1 MGDESSVRVAIRI
14 RPQIAR
20 ELIEMCRV
28 CTTVTP
34 DEPQVW
40 LGSDKA
46 FTYDYVFDMGAS
58 QSQVYTTCVEGLVE
72 GCFEGYNATVLA
84 YGQTGSGK
92 TYTMGT
98 GLEMDSGEDV
108 VGIIPRAVAHLFR
121 GIDERLAAAKES
133 DTPPPDFKV
142 TAHFMELYNEDII
155 DLFEPNFR
163 GGGKSG
169 IRIHEDAGGGI
180 YVTGISTRCVT
191 SMEETMQCLRAGA
204 LSRTTG
210 STNMNTQSSR
220 SHAIFTLLVKQQRI
234 APVQDAESTDS
245 IPEFETLTAKFHFV
259 DLAGSERLKRTGAT
273 GERARE
279 GISIN
284 CGLLALGN
292 VISALGDVSKRA
304 SHVPYRDSKLTRL
317 LQDSLGGNSRTLMIA
332 CISPSDTDFM
342 ETLNTLKYANRARN
356 IKNRVMVNQDKASK
370 AIALLR
376 QEIQEL
382 RIELMEYKQG
392 KRIVGEDGSEAVN
405 DMYHENQMLSSE
417 INNMRTRIKAL
428 QETIEVLTAKNIMLL
443 AEKETSGWI
452 SSGEDLDMAAVVQGY
467 LKEIEDLRAKLCE
480 SENLCQQLRKQVN
493 NRANTAGRLSMS
505 PLHIPMTGSM
515 FGCMEES
522 TQSFTELIEEAK
534 RDLNKDLQAM
544 ERKKRISEG
553 SGSADDDEDNEDE
566 EGDAEENEEDV
577 ESSDE
582 SGEDKDDDE
591 DSDMEEET
599 ENYNEELA
607 DLTSEISIKQK
618 LIEGLEQSQ
627 RRLETMRQQYEDK
640 LNVLMNK
647 IRATQDERDKVIA
660 NIKSSS
666 SAGDDKVKSVKQEYE
681 RKINNMQQEL
691 KKLQAAQKEHS
702 KLMKERSQHERQLR
716 ILKNDLAEMKKTK
729 VRLMNKMKDDNSKA
743 KQEELKKNKEIAQLR
758 KASRKQETYI
768 KSLEA
773 ENRLK
778 NVVLKRKTEELAV
791 LKKVPR
797 QGLSMKASGRLRKK
811 AGIGLQS
818 TSFSPKVAKQKWQNL
833 EQTINK
839 VAYNKQTVS
848 SMERDMERWLKERE
862 SLSRQLERVMRKR
875 ERADPTDL
883 AAYNDLNDQVEAL
896 KANIDYIHENI
907 QESQENIMS
916 MEESKEQSELLHSD
930 TVTAGLGV
938 EESHY
943 LINKL
948 ISMTVNQATI
958 AAQRQA
964 AISELEGKMKQM
976 EQTTSVQEQLLA
988 HVLGDKDLEVYS
1000 LMSSLVAAEDNTPA
1014 STESS
1019 RSNSPTDGL
1028 MESSATSLVF
1038 SSDSLKRRDKARRKT
1053 ATTEDM
1059 LFTNGSE
1066 KNGNAS
1072 GTDVSASTTPAGTII
1087 GATPIVALERFA
1099 VERVSSDRSLPD
1111 RMSSSLGMDRMTA
1124 SFEGVLSDDGL
1135 LMPPPSSTHRAV
1147 PRVTSAPN
1155 ALKNLMSYRPDK
1167 ASPILNRKSYDR
1179 QDSTSP
1185 RLGRRSLTSLS
1196 TSNLNYS
1203 RQNSA
1208 DNTEMTP
1215 PTSPTTYRRSTS
1227 REENVFSRLTSA
1239 TSSKRESRPNTGVI
1253 NPHAGRASQRS
1264 VLACTHVAQGHCKA
1278 VLSVF
1283 ATDDLLFSASKDR
1296 TVKMWD
1302 LVRGQEIQSLGGH
1315 PNNVNC
1321 VRYCEAQHTCFSVSS
1336 SFIKVWD
1343 IRENPA
1349 KCTKTLSSAGLTSAG
1364 FTQVNTQSRTLQMPP
1379 GETLITD
1386 IAISTSTNILYSA
1399 AGNIV
1404 RIWDLRKHTAVGKLA
1419 GGHQAAV
1426 MCLAVDSTAPGQDV
1440 IATGSKDHYI
1450 KVFDV
1455 SASNSGLLNPRLNLD
1470 PPHYDGIQS
1479 LALYGDTLFSGSRD
1493 MCIKKWDLQ
1502 RGEHVQSLNN
1512 AHKDWVCALCFTP
1525 GGQIVLSGCRAGMI
1539 KMWSVESCQLIGELR
1554 AHASPINAIT
1564 TNSTCIFSASND
1576 CTIGMWRM
1584 RTSYDVS
1591 PELSDA
1597 S

>member
-1 MGDESSVRVAIRI
+1 MGGGSFDEI

-28 CTTVTP
+28 CTSVTP

-46 FTYDYVFDMGAS
+46 FTYDYVFDMGTT
-58 QSQVYTTCVEGLVE
+58 QSQVYDACVSGLIE
-72 GCFEGYNATVLA
+72 GCFDGYNATVLA

-98 GLEMDSGEDV
+98 GLEVEGGGDG
-108 VGIIPRAVAHLFR
+108 VGIIPRAVAHLFQ
-121 GIDERLAAAKES
+121 GIDERRAAAAEAQT
-133 DTPPPDFKV
+133 TPPEFKV
-142 TAHFMELYNEDII
+142 TAHFMELYNEEII
-155 DLFEPNFR
+155 DLFEPNYR
-163 GGGKSG
+163 PGSGKGG

-180 YVTGISTRCVT
+180 YVTGITTRTVT
-191 SMEETMQCLRAGA
+191 SLDETMQCLRAGA

-220 SHAIFTLLVKQQRI
+220 SHAIFTLLVRQQRL
-234 APVQDAESTDS
+234 APIQDAENTEEV
-245 IPEFETLTAKFHFV
+245 PEFETLTAKFHFV

-304 SHVPYRDSKLTRL
+304 THVPYRDSKLTRL

-332 CISPSDTDFM
+332 CVSPSDTDFM

-356 IKNRVMVNQDKASK
+356 IKNKIMVNQDKASK
-370 AIALLR
+370 AIAILR
-376 QEIQEL
+376 QEIQQL
-382 RIELMEYKQG
+382 KLELMEYQQG
-392 KRIVGEDGSEAVN
+392 KRIVGEDGMEAIN
-405 DMYHENQMLSSE
+405 DMYHENQMLSTE
-417 INNMRTRIKAL
+417 TNNLRTRVKAL
-428 QETIEVLTAKNIMLL
+428 QETVEVLTQKNTMLL
-443 AEKETSGWI
+443 AEKETSGWA
-452 SSGEDLDMAAVVQGY
+452 SSGEDNDMATVVQGY

-480 SENLCQQLRKQVN
+480 SENLCQQLRKQLN
-493 NRANTAGRLSMS
+493 NRTNTLGRMSLS
-505 PLHIPMTGSM
+505 PLHVPMSGSM
-515 FGCMEES
+515 YSEVEEG
-522 TQSFTELIEEAK
+522 TQSFAELIEEAK
-534 RDLNKDLQAM
+534 RDLNKDLQVV

-553 SGSADDDEDNEDE
+553 SGSADEDEDEAE
-566 EGDAEENEEDV
+566 AEENEEA

-582 SGEDKDDDE
+582 SGEDK
-591 DSDMEEET
+591 
-599 ENYNEELA
+599 ENLNEELA
-607 DLTSEISIKQK
+607 ELTSEISIKQK

-640 LNVLMNK
+640 LNVLMNRIK
-647 IRATQDERDKVIA
+647 ATQEERDKVLA
-660 NIKSSS
+660 HIKGSS
-666 SAGDDKVKSVKQEYE
+666 SAGEDKVKQVKQDYE
-681 RKINNMQQEL
+681 RKITNMQQEM

-702 KLMKERSQHERQLR
+702 KLMRERSQHERQLR
-716 ILKNDLAEMKKTK
+716 TLKSDLAEMKKTK
-729 VRLMNKMKDDNSKA
+729 VKLMNKMKEDSSRA
-743 KQEELKKNKEIAQLR
+743 KQDQLKKNKEIAQLR

-791 LKKVPR
+791 LKRAPR
-797 QGLSMKASGRLRKK
+797 QGLSNKAAGRLSRR
-811 AGIGLQS
+811 GVMGQQQV
-818 TSFSPKVAKQKWQNL
+818 SFSPKVAKQKWQNI

-875 ERADPTDL
+875 ERLDPADI
-883 AAYNDLNDQVEAL
+883 ASYNDLNDQVEAL

-907 QESQENIMS
+907 QECQENIMS
-916 MEESKEQSELLHSD
+916 MEESKESSDLLQTG
-930 TVTAGLGV
+930 TVTSSLNLD
-938 EESHY
+938 ESHY
-943 LINKL
+943 LISKL
-948 ISMTVNQATI
+948 INMTINQATI

-964 AISELEGKMKQM
+964 SISELEGKMKQM

-1072 GTDVSASTTPAGTII
+1072 GTDTSANTTPAGTIV
-1087 GATPIVALERFA
+1087 GATSIAVLERLA
-1099 VERVSSDRSLPD
+1099 AERSSAE
-1111 RMSSSLGMDRMTA
+1111 RMSSSLAMDRMAT
-1124 SFEGVLSDDGL
+1124 SLEGDDGL
-1135 LMPPPSSTHRAV
+1135 LMPPPPSHRAV

-1155 ALKNLMSYRPDK
+1155 PLK
-1167 ASPILNRKSYDR
+1167 
-1179 QDSTSP
+1179 
-1185 RLGRRSLTSLS
+1185 
-1196 TSNLNYS
+1196 
-1203 RQNSA
+1203 
-1208 DNTEMTP
+1208 DNNPEMTP

-1227 REENVFSRLTSA
+1227 REENVFSRLTST
-1239 TSSKRESRPNTGVI
+1239 TSSTREARPDTGII
-1253 NPHAGRASQRS
+1253 NPHSGRVSQRS
-1264 VLACTHVAQGHCKA
+1264 VLACTHVAQGHSKA
-1278 VLSVF
+1278 VLSVY

-1296 TVKMWD
+1296 TVKVWD

-1321 VRYCEAQHTCFSVSS
+1321 VRYCESQRICYSVSS

-1349 KCTKTLSSAGLTSAG
+1349 KCVKTLSSAGLTSSG
-1364 FTQVNTQSRTLQMPP
+1364 PMQSSTQSRTLQMPP

-1386 IAISTSTNILYSA
+1386 IAASTSTNILYSA

-1426 MCLAVDSTAPGQDV
+1426 MCLAVDSTVPGQDV

-1450 KVFDV
+1450 KVFDI
-1455 SASNSGLLNPRLNLD
+1455 SGNTTGLVNPRINLD

-1479 LALYGDTLFSGSRD
+1479 LALYGDMLFSGSRD

-1502 RGEHVQSLNN
+1502 RGELVQSLNN
-1512 AHKDWVCALCFTP
+1512 AHKDWHPMIVPLAC
-1525 GGQIVLSGCRAGMI
+1525 GG
-1539 KMWSVESCQLIGELR
+1539 
-1554 AHASPINAIT
+1554 
-1564 TNSTCIFSASND
+1564 
-1576 CTIGMWRM
+1576 
-1584 RTSYDVS
+1584 
-1591 PELSDA
+1591 
-1597 S
+1597 

>member
-582 SGEDKDDDE
+582 SGEDK
-591 DSDMEEET
+591 

-1019 RSNSPTDGL
+1019 RSNSPTDG
-1028 MESSATSLVF
+1028 
-1038 SSDSLKRRDKARRKT
+1038 
-1053 ATTEDM
+1053 
-1059 LFTNGSE
+1059 
-1066 KNGNAS
+1066 
-1072 GTDVSASTTPAGTII
+1072 
-1087 GATPIVALERFA
+1087 
-1099 VERVSSDRSLPD
+1099 
-1111 RMSSSLGMDRMTA
+1111 
-1124 SFEGVLSDDGL
+1124 
-1135 LMPPPSSTHRAV
+1135 
-1147 PRVTSAPN
+1147 
-1155 ALKNLMSYRPDK
+1155 
-1167 ASPILNRKSYDR
+1167 
-1179 QDSTSP
+1179 
-1185 RLGRRSLTSLS
+1185 
-1196 TSNLNYS
+1196 
-1203 RQNSA
+1203 

>member
-1 MGDESSVRVAIRI
+1 TGVA
-14 RPQIAR
+14 
-20 ELIEMCRV
+20 
-28 CTTVTP
+28 
-34 DEPQVW
+34 
-40 LGSDKA
+40 K
-46 FTYDYVFDMGAS
+46 
-58 QSQVYTTCVEGLVE
+58 
-72 GCFEGYNATVLA
+72 
-84 YGQTGSGK
+84 
-92 TYTMGT
+92 
-98 GLEMDSGEDV
+98 
-108 VGIIPRAVAHLFR
+108 
-121 GIDERLAAAKES
+121 
-133 DTPPPDFKV
+133 
-142 TAHFMELYNEDII
+142 
-155 DLFEPNFR
+155 
-163 GGGKSG
+163 GGV
-169 IRIHEDAGGGI
+169 RIHEDSGGGI
-180 YVTGISTRCVT
+180 YVTGISTRNVT
-191 SMEETMQCLRAGA
+191 TTEETMQCLRAGA

-220 SHAIFTLLVKQQRI
+220 SHAIFTLLVKQQRLS
-234 APVQDAESTDS
+234 PLQDPDNPEEV
-245 IPEFETLTAKFHFV
+245 PEFETLTAKFHFV

-273 GERARE
+273 GARARE

-292 VISALGDVSKRA
+292 VISALGDVSKKA

-332 CISPSDTDFM
+332 CVSPSDTDFM

-356 IKNRVMVNQDKASK
+356 IKNKVTVNQDKASK

-376 QEIQEL
+376 QEIQQL
-382 RIELMEYKQG
+382 QLELMEYKQG
-392 KRIVGEDGSEAVN
+392 KRIIGEDGSEAIN
-405 DMYHENQMLSSE
+405 DMFHENQMLVSE
-417 INNMRTRIKAL
+417 TNNMRNRIKAM
-428 QETIEVLTAKNIMLL
+428 QETIDMLTTKNTSLL

-452 SSGEDLDMAAVVQGY
+452 SSGEDNDMATVIQGY

-480 SENLCQQLRKQVN
+480 SENLCQQLRKQLN
-493 NRANTAGRLSMS
+493 NHANRPTRMSVS
-505 PLHIPMTGSM
+505 PLHVPMSGSM
-515 FGCMEES
+515 FGSMEEP

-534 RDLNKDLQAM
+534 RDLNKDLQIM
-544 ERKKRISEG
+544 ERKKRTSEG
-553 SGSADDDEDNEDE
+553 SGSAEDEENEEEEGGEDNED
-566 EGDAEENEEDV
+566 DV

-582 SGEDKDDDE
+582 SGEDK
-591 DSDMEEET
+591 

-607 DLTSEISIKQK
+607 EITSEISIKQK

-640 LNVLMNK
+640 LNVLMNR
-647 IRATQDERDKVIA
+647 IRATQDERDKVLS
-660 NIKSSS
+660 NIKSGTSQ
-666 SAGDDKVKSVKQEYE
+666 GEEKIKTIKQEYE
-681 RKINNMQQEL
+681 RKIGNMQQEL
-691 KKLQAAQKEHS
+691 KKLQSAQKEHA
-702 KLMKERSQHERQLR
+702 KLMRERSQHERQLR
-716 ILKNDLAEMKKTK
+716 TLKTDLAEMKKTK
-729 VRLMNKMKDDNSKA
+729 VKLMNKMKEDTNRA
-743 KQEELKKNKEIAQLR
+743 KQDQLRKNKEIAQLR
-758 KASRKQETYI
+758 KASRKQENLI

-778 NVVLKRKTEELAV
+778 NVVLKRKTEEIAV
-791 LKKVPR
+791 LKRVPR
-797 QGLSMKASGRLRKK
+797 QGLSNKAAGRLRRKV
-811 AGIGLQS
+811 GGGQI
-818 TSFSPKVAKQKWQNL
+818 TFSPKVAKNKWQNL
-833 EQTINK
+833 EQSINK

-875 ERADPTDL
+875 ERSDPADI
-883 AAYNDLNDQVEAL
+883 ASYNDMNDQVEAL

-907 QESQENIMS
+907 QECQENIMS
-916 MEESKEQSELLHSD
+916 MEESKEGTELLNTD
-930 TVTAGLGV
+930 GITAGLGI

-948 ISMTVNQATI
+948 IAMTISQATL

-964 AISELEGKMKQM
+964 DISELEGKMKQY

-988 HVLGDKDLEVYS
+988 HVLGDKDMEVYS
-1000 LMSSLVAAEDNTPA
+1000 LMSSLVAGEDNTPA

-1038 SSDSLKRRDKARRKT
+1038 SSDSLKRRDKARRKP

-1072 GTDVSASTTPAGTII
+1072 GTDASANTTPVGTII
-1087 GATPIVALERFA
+1087 GATPIVALERLA
-1099 VERVSSDRSLPD
+1099 AERCNSERLGPD
-1111 RMSSSLGMDRMTA
+1111 RMTKSLMVDRMTT
-1124 SFEGVLSDDGL
+1124 SLEGEDGL
-1135 LMPPPSSTHRAV
+1135 LMPPPSSSHRAV

-1155 ALKNLMSYRPDK
+1155 PLK
-1167 ASPILNRKSYDR
+1167 
-1179 QDSTSP
+1179 
-1185 RLGRRSLTSLS
+1185 
-1196 TSNLNYS
+1196 
-1203 RQNSA
+1203 
-1208 DNTEMTP
+1208 DNNTDMTP

-1227 REENVFSRLTSA
+1227 RDENVFSRLTS
-1239 TSSKRESRPNTGVI
+1239 TSSSTRENRPDTGVI
-1253 NPHAGRASQRS
+1253 NPHAGRVSQRS
-1264 VLACTHVAQGHCKA
+1264 VLACTHVAQGHSKA
-1278 VLSVF
+1278 VLSVY

-1321 VRYCEAQHTCFSVSS
+1321 VRYCESLRTCFSVSS

-1349 KCTKTLSSAGLTSAG
+1349 KCNKILTSAG
-1364 FTQVNTQSRTLQMPP
+1364 MTSFGIAQISTQSRTLQMPP

-1386 IAISTSTNILYSA
+1386 VAISTSTNILYSA

-1404 RIWDLRKHTAVGKLA
+1404 RIWDLRKHTAVGKLSGA
-1419 GGHQAAV
+1419 HQAAV
-1426 MCLAVDSTAPGQDV
+1426 MCLAVDSTIPGQDV
-1440 IATGSKDHYI
+1440 VATGSKDHYI

-1455 SASNSGLLNPRLNLD
+1455 SGSNSGLVNPRLNLD

-1525 GGQIVLSGCRAGMI
+1525 GGQIVLSGCRGGVI
-1539 KMWSVESCQLIGELR
+1539 KMWSAESCQLIGELR

-1564 TNSTCIFSASND
+1564 TNSTCIFTASND

>member
-20 ELIEMCRV
+20 ELIDMCRV
-28 CTTVTP
+28 CTSVTP
-34 DEPQVW
+34 GEPQVW

-46 FTYDYVFDMGAS
+46 FTYDHVFDQPAG
-58 QSQVYTTCVEGLVE
+58 QTEVYESCVAGLIE

-98 GLEMDSGEDV
+98 GLEMEGDPAF
-108 VGIIPRAVAHLFR
+108 VGIIPRAVEHLFR
-121 GIDERLAAAKES
+121 GIDERREAARATAT
-133 DTPPPDFKV
+133 TPPEFKV
-142 TAHFMELYNEDII
+142 TAHFMELYNEEII
-155 DLFEPNFR
+155 DLFEP
-163 GGGKSG
+163 GYKGSGKGG
-169 IRIHEDAGGGI
+169 IRIHEDAEGGI
-180 YVTGISTRCVT
+180 YVTGVTTRNVT
-191 SMEETMQCLRAGA
+191 SLEETMQCLRAGA

-220 SHAIFTLLVKQQRI
+220 SHAIFTLLVRQQRI
-234 APVQDAESTDS
+234 APVREDDGEEGGSGEGGAPQEG

-356 IKNRVMVNQDKASK
+356 IKNKVMVNQDKASK
-370 AIALLR
+370 AIAILR
-376 QEIQEL
+376 QEIQQL
-382 RIELMEYKQG
+382 RVELMEYKQG

-405 DMYHENQMLSSE
+405 DMYHENQMLSTE
-417 INNMRTRIKAL
+417 IANMRTRLKAL
-428 QETIEVLTAKNIMLL
+428 QETVEVLTAKAAALL
-443 AEKETSGWI
+443 AEKATSGWI
-452 SSGEDLDMAAVVQGY
+452 TSGEGVDMATVIQGY
-467 LKEIEDLRAKLCE
+467 LKEIEELRAKLCE
-480 SENLCQQLRKQVN
+480 SENLCQQLRKQLN
-493 NRANTAGRLSMS
+493 NRANNPARLSMS
-505 PLHIPMTGSM
+505 PMHVPMSGSM
-515 FGCMEES
+515 YGCVDDAEEGQTF
-522 TQSFTELIEEAK
+522 TQLIEEAK
-534 RDLNKDLQAM
+534 RDLNRDLQ
-544 ERKKRISEG
+544 EVKRKKRASGG
-553 SGSADDDEDNEDE
+553 SGGEDDDEEDDDE
-566 EGDAEENEEDV
+566 EENEEEEEGEMEENY

-582 SGEDKDDDE
+582 SGEDK
-591 DSDMEEET
+591 

-607 DLTSEISIKQK
+607 ELTSEISIKQK
-618 LIEGLEQSQ
+618 LIEGLELSQ
-627 RRLETMRQQYEDK
+627 RRLETMRHQYEDK
-640 LNVLMNK
+640 LNVLMNR
-647 IRATQDERDKVIA
+647 IRATQEERDKVIA

-681 RKINNMQQEL
+681 RRICNMQNEM
-691 KKLQAAQKEHS
+691 KKLQAAQKEHA
-702 KLMKERSQHERQLR
+702 KLMRERGQHERQLR
-716 ILKNDLAEMKKTK
+716 TLKADLAEMKKTK
-729 VRLMNKMKDDNSKA
+729 VRLMNKMKEDNTRA
-743 KQEELKKNKEIAQLR
+743 KQEELKKNREIAQLR

-778 NVVLKRKTEELAV
+778 NVVLKRKTEEIAV
-791 LKKVPR
+791 LKKAPR
-797 QGLSMKASGRLRKK
+797 QGLSSKASGRLRKRV
-811 AGIGLQS
+811 GLATQA
-818 TSFSPKVAKQKWQNL
+818 TTFSPKVAKQKWQSL
-833 EQTINK
+833 EQNINK

-875 ERADPTDL
+875 ERADPADMT
-883 AAYNDLNDQVEAL
+883 AYNDLNDQVEAL
-896 KANIDYIHENI
+896 RANIDYIHENI
-907 QESQENIMS
+907 QECQDNIMS
-916 MEESKEQSELLHSD
+916 MEESKEQSDLLSSD
-930 TVTAGLGV
+930 AVTTGLGK

-943 LINKL
+943 LISKL
-948 ISMTVNQATI
+948 INMTVNQATL

-1028 MESSATSLVF
+1028 METSATSLV
-1038 SSDSLKRRDKARRKT
+1038 SLDSLKRRDKARRKT

-1066 KNGNAS
+1066 KNGNLGATSTDPTAAAS
-1072 GTDVSASTTPAGTII
+1072 GPTSLPERSTTDRMTVSLGT
-1087 GATPIVALERFA
+1087 
-1099 VERVSSDRSLPD
+1099 D
-1111 RMSSSLGMDRMTA
+1111 RMSTSL
-1124 SFEGVLSDDGL
+1124 EGVLSDEGL
-1135 LMPPPSSTHRAV
+1135 LMPPPSSSSSGSLRPV

-1155 ALKNLMSYRPDK
+1155 PLKNLLTPRPDK
-1167 ASPILNRKSYDR
+1167 ASPVLSRKSYER
-1179 QDSTSP
+1179 AELTSP

-1196 TSNLNYS
+1196 ASNLNFS

-1208 DNTEMTP
+1208 DNNPECTP

-1227 REENVFSRLTSA
+1227 RDENVFSRLTSA
-1239 TSSKRESRPNTGVI
+1239 TSSTRETRPNTGVI
-1253 NPHAGRASQRS
+1253 NPHAGRATQRS
-1264 VLACTHVAQGHCKA
+1264 VLACTHVAQGHSKA
-1278 VLSVF
+1278 VLSVH

-1296 TVKMWD
+1296 TVKVWD

-1349 KCTKTLSSAGLTSAG
+1349 RCTRTLSSAGLTSVG
-1364 FTQVNTQSRTLQMPP
+1364 FPVPSTQSRTLQMPP

-1386 IAISTSTNILYSA
+1386 VAISTATNILYSA

-1404 RIWDLRKHTAVGKLA
+1404 RIWDLRKHSAVGKLA

-1426 MCLAVDSTAPGQDV
+1426 MCLAVDSTVPGQDV
-1440 IATGSKDHYI
+1440 VATGSKDHYI
-1450 KVFDV
+1450 KVFDITGTH
-1455 SASNSGLLNPRLNLD
+1455 SGLVNPRLNLE

-1525 GGQIVLSGCRAGMI
+1525 GGQIVLSGCRGGMI
-1539 KMWSVESCQLIGELR
+1539 KMWSAESCQLIGELR

-1564 TNSTCIFSASND
+1564 TNSTCIFTASND

>member
-28 CTTVTP
+28 CTSVTP

-46 FTYDYVFDMGAS
+46 FTYDYVFDMGTT
-58 QSQVYTTCVEGLVE
+58 QSQVYDACVSGLIE
-72 GCFEGYNATVLA
+72 GCFDGYNATVLA

-98 GLEMDSGEDV
+98 GLEVEGGGDG
-108 VGIIPRAVAHLFR
+108 VGIIPRAVAHLFQ
-121 GIDERLAAAKES
+121 GIDERRAAAAEAQT
-133 DTPPPDFKV
+133 TPPEFKV
-142 TAHFMELYNEDII
+142 TAHFMELYNEEII
-155 DLFEPNFR
+155 DLFEPHYR
-163 GGGKSG
+163 PGSGKGG

-180 YVTGISTRCVT
+180 YVTGITTRSVT
-191 SMEETMQCLRAGA
+191 SLDETMQCLRAGA

-220 SHAIFTLLVKQQRI
+220 SHAIFTLLVRQQRL
-234 APVQDAESTDS
+234 APIQDAEDGEDV
-245 IPEFETLTAKFHFV
+245 PEFETLTAKFHFV

-304 SHVPYRDSKLTRL
+304 THVPYRDSKLTRL

-332 CISPSDTDFM
+332 CVSPSDTDFM

-356 IKNRVMVNQDKASK
+356 IKNKIMVNQDKASK
-370 AIALLR
+370 AIAILR
-376 QEIQEL
+376 QEIQQL
-382 RIELMEYKQG
+382 KLELMEYQQG
-392 KRIVGEDGSEAVN
+392 KRIVGEDGMEAIN
-405 DMYHENQMLSSE
+405 DMYHENQMLSTE
-417 INNMRTRIKAL
+417 TNNLRTRVKAL
-428 QETIEVLTAKNIMLL
+428 QETVEMLTQKNTMLL
-443 AEKETSGWI
+443 AEKETSGWA
-452 SSGEDLDMAAVVQGY
+452 SSGEDNDMATVVQGY

-480 SENLCQQLRKQVN
+480 SENLCQQLRKQLN
-493 NRANTAGRLSMS
+493 NRTNTLGRMSLS
-505 PLHIPMTGSM
+505 PLHVPMSGSM
-515 FGCMEES
+515 YSEVEEG
-522 TQSFTELIEEAK
+522 TQSFAELIEEAK
-534 RDLNKDLQAM
+534 RDLNKDLQVV

-553 SGSADDDEDNEDE
+553 SGSADEDEDEAE
-566 EGDAEENEEDV
+566 AEENEEA

-582 SGEDKDDDE
+582 SGEDK
-591 DSDMEEET
+591 
-599 ENYNEELA
+599 ENLNEELA
-607 DLTSEISIKQK
+607 ELTSEISIKQK

-627 RRLETMRQQYEDK
+627 RRLDTMRQQYEDK
-640 LNVLMNK
+640 LNVLMNRIK
-647 IRATQDERDKVIA
+647 ATQEERDKVLA
-660 NIKSSS
+660 HIKGSS
-666 SAGDDKVKSVKQEYE
+666 SAGDDKVKQVKQDYE
-681 RKINNMQQEL
+681 RKITNMQQEM

-702 KLMKERSQHERQLR
+702 KLMRERSQHERQLR
-716 ILKNDLAEMKKTK
+716 TLKSDLAEMKKTK
-729 VRLMNKMKDDNSKA
+729 VKLMNKMKEDSSRA
-743 KQEELKKNKEIAQLR
+743 KQDQLKKNKEIAQLR

-791 LKKVPR
+791 LKRAPR
-797 QGLSMKASGRLRKK
+797 QGLSNKAAGRLSRR
-811 AGIGLQS
+811 GIMGQQQV
-818 TSFSPKVAKQKWQNL
+818 SFSPKVAKQKWQNI

-875 ERADPTDL
+875 ERLDPADI
-883 AAYNDLNDQVEAL
+883 ASYNDLNDQVEAL

-907 QESQENIMS
+907 QECQENIMS
-916 MEESKEQSELLHSD
+916 MEESKESSDLLQTG
-930 TVTAGLGV
+930 TVTSSLNLD
-938 EESHY
+938 ESHY
-943 LINKL
+943 LISKL
-948 ISMTVNQATI
+948 INMTINQATI

-964 AISELEGKMKQM
+964 SISELEGKMKQM

-1072 GTDVSASTTPAGTII
+1072 GTDTSANTTPAGTIV
-1087 GATPIVALERFA
+1087 GATSIAVLERLA
-1099 VERVSSDRSLPD
+1099 AERSSAE
-1111 RMSSSLGMDRMTA
+1111 RMSSSLVMDRMAT
-1124 SFEGVLSDDGL
+1124 SLEGDDGL
-1135 LMPPPSSTHRAV
+1135 LMPPPSSHRAV

-1155 ALKNLMSYRPDK
+1155 PLK
-1167 ASPILNRKSYDR
+1167 
-1179 QDSTSP
+1179 
-1185 RLGRRSLTSLS
+1185 
-1196 TSNLNYS
+1196 
-1203 RQNSA
+1203 
-1208 DNTEMTP
+1208 DNNPEMTP

-1227 REENVFSRLTSA
+1227 REENVFSRLTST
-1239 TSSKRESRPNTGVI
+1239 TSSTREARPDTGII
-1253 NPHAGRASQRS
+1253 NPHSGRVSQRS
-1264 VLACTHVAQGHCKA
+1264 VLACTHVAQGHSKA
-1278 VLSVF
+1278 VLSVY

-1296 TVKMWD
+1296 TVKVWD

-1321 VRYCEAQHTCFSVSS
+1321 VRYCESQRICYSVSS

-1349 KCTKTLSSAGLTSAG
+1349 KCVKTLSSAGLTSSG
-1364 FTQVNTQSRTLQMPP
+1364 PMQSSTQSRTLQMPP

-1386 IAISTSTNILYSA
+1386 IAASTSTNILYSA

-1426 MCLAVDSTAPGQDV
+1426 MCLAVDSTVPGQDV

-1450 KVFDV
+1450 KVFDI
-1455 SASNSGLLNPRLNLD
+1455 SGNTTGLVNPRINLD

-1479 LALYGDTLFSGSRD
+1479 LALYGDMLFSGSRD

-1502 RGEHVQSLNN
+1502 RGELVQSLNN

-1525 GGQIVLSGCRAGMI
+1525 GGQIVLSGCRGGVI
-1539 KMWSVESCQLIGELR
+1539 KMWSTESCQLIGELR

-1564 TNSTCIFSASND
+1564 TNSTCIFTASND

>member
-1 MGDESSVRVAIRI
+1 MGDESSVRVAVRI

-28 CTTVTP
+28 CTSVTP
-34 DEPQVW
+34 GEPQVW

-46 FTYDYVFDMGAS
+46 FTYDYVYDIGTS
-58 QSQVYTTCVEGLVE
+58 QGEVYESCVAGLIE

-98 GLEMDSGEDV
+98 GLEVDSKEDT
-108 VGIIPRAVAHLFR
+108 VGIIPRAVDHLFR
-121 GIDERLAAAKES
+121 GIEERRAAAKEA
-133 DTPPPDFKV
+133 DTAAPDFKV
-142 TAHFMELYNEDII
+142 TAHFMELYNEEII
-155 DLFEPNFR
+155 DLFEPDFR
-163 GGGKSG
+163 GSGKAG
-169 IRIHEDAGGGI
+169 VRIHEDAGGGI
-180 YVTGISTRCVT
+180 YVTGISTRTVT

-220 SHAIFTLLVKQQRI
+220 SHAIFTLLVKQQRL
-234 APVQDAESTDS
+234 APLQDPENPEEV
-245 IPEFETLTAKFHFV
+245 PEFETLTAKFHFV

-332 CISPSDTDFM
+332 CVSPSDTDFM

-356 IKNRVMVNQDKASK
+356 IKNKVTVNQDKSSK

-376 QEIQEL
+376 QEIQQL
-382 RIELMEYKQG
+382 KIELMEYKQG
-392 KRIVGEDGSEAVN
+392 KRVISEDGCEAVN
-405 DMYHENQMLSSE
+405 DMYHENQMLASE
-417 INNMRTRIKAL
+417 TNNMRNRIKAM
-428 QETIEVLTAKNIMLL
+428 QETIEMLTTKNTALL
-443 AEKETSGWI
+443 AEKEMNGWM
-452 SSGEDLDMAAVVQGY
+452 SAGEDNDIAIVIQGY
-467 LKEIEDLRAKLCE
+467 LKEVEDLRAKLCE
-480 SENLCQQLRKQVN
+480 SENLCQQLRKQLN
-493 NRANTAGRLSMS
+493 NQANRPARLSGS
-505 PLHIPMTGSM
+505 PLHVPMSGSM
-515 FGCMEES
+515 FGVMDEP

-534 RDLNKDLQAM
+534 RDLNKDMQIM
-544 ERKKRISEG
+544 ERKKHISEG
-553 SGSADDDEDNEDE
+553 SGSADDDENDE
-566 EGDAEENEEDV
+566 EEGGIVDEDNDEDV

-582 SGEDKDDDE
+582 SGEDK
-591 DSDMEEET
+591 
-599 ENYNEELA
+599 ENYTEELA
-607 DLTSEISIKQK
+607 ELTSEISIKQK

-627 RRLETMRQQYEDK
+627 RRLETMRHQYEDK
-640 LNVLMNK
+640 LNVLMNR
-647 IRATQDERDKVIA
+647 IRATQEERDKVLS
-660 NIKSSS
+660 NIKSGSS
-666 SAGDDKVKSVKQEYE
+666 QSDEKIKSIKQEYE
-681 RKINNMQQEL
+681 RKIGNMQQEL
-691 KKLQAAQKEHS
+691 KKLQTAQKEHA
-702 KLMKERSQHERQLR
+702 KLMRERSQHERQLR
-716 ILKNDLAEMKKTK
+716 TLKNDLAEMKKVK
-729 VRLMNKMKDDNSKA
+729 VKLMNKMKEDNNRA
-743 KQEELKKNKEIAQLR
+743 KQDQMKKNKEIAQLR
-758 KASRKQETYI
+758 KASRKQENYI

-773 ENRLK
+773 DNRLK
-778 NVVLKRKTEELAV
+778 NVVLKRKTEEIAV
-791 LKKVPR
+791 LKRAPK
-797 QGLSMKASGRLRKK
+797 QGLSNKAAGRLRRKVG
-811 AGIGLQS
+811 AGHLA
-818 TSFSPKVAKQKWQNL
+818 SFSPKVAKNKWQNL
-833 EQTINK
+833 EQSINK

-875 ERADPTDL
+875 ERSDPSDITS
-883 AAYNDLNDQVEAL
+883 YNDMNDQVDAL

-907 QESQENIMS
+907 RECQENIMS
-916 MEESKEQSELLHSD
+916 MEESKETSELLHTDNITS
-930 TVTAGLGV
+930 GLGM

-943 LINKL
+943 LVSKL
-948 ISMTVNQATI
+948 IAMTVSQATL

-964 AISELEGKMKQM
+964 EISELEGKMKQY

-988 HVLGDKDLEVYS
+988 HVLGDKDMEVYS

-1059 LFTNGSE
+1059 LFNNGSE

-1072 GTDVSASTTPAGTII
+1072 GTEASANTTPVGTIV
-1087 GATPIVALERFA
+1087 GAMPIVALERLA
-1099 VERVSSDRSLPD
+1099 AERAASD
-1111 RMSSSLGMDRMTA
+1111 RMSRSHAGDRMTA
-1124 SFEGVLSDDGL
+1124 SLEGTLGEDGL
-1135 LMPPPSSTHRAV
+1135 LMPPPSGSHRAV

-1155 ALKNLMSYRPDK
+1155 PLKNLMTNRADK
-1167 ASPILNRKSYDR
+1167 SSPILSRKSYER

-1203 RQNSA
+1203 RQSSV
-1208 DNTEMTP
+1208 DNNPEMTP

-1239 TSSKRESRPNTGVI
+1239 TSSTREARPDTGVI
-1253 NPHAGRASQRS
+1253 NPHAGRVSQRS
-1264 VLACTHVAQGHCKA
+1264 VLACTHVAQGHSKA
-1278 VLSVF
+1278 VLSVY
-1283 ATDDLLFSASKDR
+1283 ATDDSLFSASKDR

-1321 VRYCEAQHTCFSVSS
+1321 VRYCESQRLCFSVSS

-1349 KCTKTLSSAGLTSAG
+1349 KCNKMLTSSGLASSGLT
-1364 FTQVNTQSRTLQMPP
+1364 QINTQSRTLQMPP

-1426 MCLAVDSTAPGQDV
+1426 MCLAVDSTIPGQDV
-1440 IATGSKDHYI
+1440 VATGSKDHYI

-1455 SASNSGLLNPRLNLD
+1455 SSSNSGLINPRLNLD

-1493 MCIKKWDLQ
+1493 MCIKKWDLA

-1525 GGQIVLSGCRAGMI
+1525 GGQIVLSGCRGGVI
-1539 KMWSVESCQLIGELR
+1539 KMWSAESCQLIGELR

-1564 TNSTCIFSASND
+1564 TNSTCIFTASNEGD
-1576 CTIGMWRM
+1576 IRVWRPLVGVAGAG
-1584 RTSYDVS
+1584 RTF
-1591 PELSDA
+1591 ELSL
-1597 S
+1597 

>member
-28 CTTVTP
+28 CTSVTP

-46 FTYDYVFDMGAS
+46 FTYDYVFDMGTT
-58 QSQVYTTCVEGLVE
+58 QSQVYDACVSGLIE
-72 GCFEGYNATVLA
+72 GCFDGYNATVLA

-98 GLEMDSGEDV
+98 GLEVEGGGDA
-108 VGIIPRAVAHLFR
+108 VGIIPRAVAHLFQ
-121 GIDERLAAAKES
+121 GIDERRAAAAEAQT
-133 DTPPPDFKV
+133 TPPEFKV
-142 TAHFMELYNEDII
+142 TAHFMELYNEEII
-155 DLFEPNFR
+155 DLFEPNYR
-163 GGGKSG
+163 PGSGKGG

-180 YVTGISTRCVT
+180 YVTGITTRTVT
-191 SMEETMQCLRAGA
+191 SLDETMQCLRAGA

-220 SHAIFTLLVKQQRI
+220 SHAIFTLLVRQQRL
-234 APVQDAESTDS
+234 APIQDAENTEEV
-245 IPEFETLTAKFHFV
+245 PEFETLTAKFHFV

-304 SHVPYRDSKLTRL
+304 THVPYRDSKLTRL

-332 CISPSDTDFM
+332 CVSPSDTDFM

-356 IKNRVMVNQDKASK
+356 IKNKIMVNQDKASK
-370 AIALLR
+370 AIAILR
-376 QEIQEL
+376 QEIQQL
-382 RIELMEYKQG
+382 KLELMEYQQG
-392 KRIVGEDGSEAVN
+392 KRIVGEDGMEAIN
-405 DMYHENQMLSSE
+405 DMYHENQMLSTE
-417 INNMRTRIKAL
+417 TNNLRTRVKAL
-428 QETIEVLTAKNIMLL
+428 QETVEVLTQKNTMLL
-443 AEKETSGWI
+443 AEKETSGWA
-452 SSGEDLDMAAVVQGY
+452 SSGEDNDMATVVQGY

-480 SENLCQQLRKQVN
+480 SENLCQQLRKQLN
-493 NRANTAGRLSMS
+493 NRTNTLGRMSLS
-505 PLHIPMTGSM
+505 PLHVPMSGSM
-515 FGCMEES
+515 YSEVEEG
-522 TQSFTELIEEAK
+522 TQSFAELIEEAK
-534 RDLNKDLQAM
+534 RDLNKDLQVV

-553 SGSADDDEDNEDE
+553 SGSADEDEDEAE
-566 EGDAEENEEDV
+566 AEENEEA

-582 SGEDKDDDE
+582 SGEDK
-591 DSDMEEET
+591 
-599 ENYNEELA
+599 ENLNEELA
-607 DLTSEISIKQK
+607 ELTSEISIKQK

-640 LNVLMNK
+640 LNVLMNRIK
-647 IRATQDERDKVIA
+647 ATQDERDKVLA
-660 NIKSSS
+660 HIKGSS
-666 SAGDDKVKSVKQEYE
+666 SAGEDKVKQVKQDYE
-681 RKINNMQQEL
+681 RKITNMQQEM

-702 KLMKERSQHERQLR
+702 KLMRERSQHERQLR
-716 ILKNDLAEMKKTK
+716 TLKSDLAEMKKTK
-729 VRLMNKMKDDNSKA
+729 VKLMNKMKEDSSRA
-743 KQEELKKNKEIAQLR
+743 KQDQLKKNKEIAQLR

-791 LKKVPR
+791 LKRAPR
-797 QGLSMKASGRLRKK
+797 QGLSNKAAGRLSRR
-811 AGIGLQS
+811 GVMGQQQV
-818 TSFSPKVAKQKWQNL
+818 SFSPKVAKQKWQNI

-875 ERADPTDL
+875 ERLDPVDI
-883 AAYNDLNDQVEAL
+883 ASYNDLNDQVEAL

-907 QESQENIMS
+907 QECQENIMS
-916 MEESKEQSELLHSD
+916 MEESKESSDLLQTG
-930 TVTAGLGV
+930 TVTSSLNLD
-938 EESHY
+938 ESHY
-943 LINKL
+943 LISKL
-948 ISMTVNQATI
+948 INMTINQATI

-964 AISELEGKMKQM
+964 SISELEGKMKQM

-1072 GTDVSASTTPAGTII
+1072 GTDTSANTTPAGTIV
-1087 GATPIVALERFA
+1087 GATSIAVLERLA
-1099 VERVSSDRSLPD
+1099 AERSSAE
-1111 RMSSSLGMDRMTA
+1111 RMSSSLAMDRMAT
-1124 SFEGVLSDDGL
+1124 SLEGDDGL
-1135 LMPPPSSTHRAV
+1135 LMPPPSSHRAV

-1155 ALKNLMSYRPDK
+1155 PLKNLMTYRPDK
-1167 ASPILNRKSYDR
+1167 ASPILSRKTYDR

-1208 DNTEMTP
+1208 DNNPEMTP

-1227 REENVFSRLTSA
+1227 REENVFSRLTST
-1239 TSSKRESRPNTGVI
+1239 TSSTREARPDTGII
-1253 NPHAGRASQRS
+1253 NPHSGRVSQRS
-1264 VLACTHVAQGHCKA
+1264 VLACTHVAQGHSKA
-1278 VLSVF
+1278 VLSVY

-1296 TVKMWD
+1296 TVKVWD

-1321 VRYCEAQHTCFSVSS
+1321 VRYCESQRICYSVSS

-1349 KCTKTLSSAGLTSAG
+1349 KCVKTLSSAGLTSSG
-1364 FTQVNTQSRTLQMPP
+1364 PMQSSTQSRTLQMPP

-1386 IAISTSTNILYSA
+1386 IAASTSTNILYSA

-1426 MCLAVDSTAPGQDV
+1426 MCLAVDSTVPGQDV

-1450 KVFDV
+1450 KVFDI
-1455 SASNSGLLNPRLNLD
+1455 SGNTTGLVNPRINLD

-1479 LALYGDTLFSGSRD
+1479 LALYGDMLFSGSRD

-1502 RGEHVQSLNN
+1502 RGELVQSLNN

-1525 GGQIVLSGCRAGMI
+1525 GGQIVLSGCRGGVI
-1539 KMWSVESCQLIGELR
+1539 KMWSTESCQLIGELR

-1564 TNSTCIFSASND
+1564 TNSTCIFTASND

>member
-1 MGDESSVRVAIRI
+1 
-14 RPQIAR
+14 
-20 ELIEMCRV
+20 MCRV
-28 CTTVTP
+28 CTSVTP

-46 FTYDYVFDMGAS
+46 FTYDYVFDMGTL
-58 QSQVYTTCVEGLVE
+58 QGEVYDTCVEGLIE
-72 GCFEGYNATVLA
+72 GCFDGYNATVLA

-98 GLEMDSGEDV
+98 GLEVDSREDT
-108 VGIIPRAVAHLFR
+108 VGIIPRAVDHLFR
-121 GIDERLAAAKES
+121 GIEERRAAAKEAE
-133 DTPPPDFKV
+133 TTPPDFKI
-142 TAHFMELYNEDII
+142 TAHFMELYNEEII
-155 DLFEPNFR
+155 DLFEPDFR
-163 GGGKSG
+163 GSGKGGV
-169 IRIHEDAGGGI
+169 RIHEDAGGGI
-180 YVTGISTRCVT
+180 YVTGISTRTVT

-220 SHAIFTLLVKQQRI
+220 SHAIFTLLVKQQRLSPI
-234 APVQDAESTDS
+234 QDPENPEEV
-245 IPEFETLTAKFHFV
+245 PEFETLTAKFHFV

-292 VISALGDVSKRA
+292 VISALGDISKKA

-332 CISPSDTDFM
+332 CVSPSDTDFM

-356 IKNRVMVNQDKASK
+356 IKNKVTVNQDKASK

-376 QEIQEL
+376 QEIQQL
-382 RIELMEYKQG
+382 KIELMEYKQG
-392 KRIVGEDGSEAVN
+392 KRIISEDGCEAVN
-405 DMYHENQMLSSE
+405 DMYHENQMLASE
-417 INNMRTRIKAL
+417 TNNMRNRIKAM
-428 QETIEVLTAKNIMLL
+428 QETIDMLTTKNTALL

-452 SSGEDLDMAAVVQGY
+452 SSGEDTDMATVIQGY

-480 SENLCQQLRKQVN
+480 SENLCQQLRKQLN
-493 NRANTAGRLSMS
+493 NQANRPARLSGS
-505 PLHIPMTGSM
+505 PLHVPMSGSM
-515 FGCMEES
+515 FGVMDEP

-534 RDLNKDLQAM
+534 RDLTKDLQVM
-544 ERKKRISEG
+544 ERKKRVSEG
-553 SGSADDDEDNEDE
+553 SGSADDEENEEE
-566 EGDAEENEEDV
+566 EGGADDDNEEDV

-582 SGEDKDDDE
+582 SGEDKETYCWGFYNEDEDDE
-591 DSDMEEET
+591 SDVEVPE
-599 ENYNEELA
+599 ENYTEELA
-607 DLTSEISIKQK
+607 ELTSEISIKQK

-640 LNVLMNK
+640 LNMLMNR
-647 IRATQDERDKVIA
+647 IRATQEERDKVLS
-660 NIKSSS
+660 NIKSGSS
-666 SAGDDKVKSVKQEYE
+666 QSDEKIKSIKKEYE
-681 RKINNMQQEL
+681 RKIGNMQQEM
-691 KKLQAAQKEHS
+691 KKLQAAQKEHA
-702 KLMKERSQHERQLR
+702 KLMRERSQHERQLR
-716 ILKNDLAEMKKTK
+716 TLKNDLAEMKKVK
-729 VRLMNKMKDDNSKA
+729 VKLMNKMKEDNNRA
-743 KQEELKKNKEIAQLR
+743 KQDQMRKNKEIAQLR
-758 KASRKQETYI
+758 KASRKQENYI

-773 ENRLK
+773 DNRLK
-778 NVVLKRKTEELAV
+778 NVVLKRKTEEIAV
-791 LKKVPR
+791 LKRAPK
-797 QGLSMKASGRLRKK
+797 QGLSNKAAGRLRRKVG
-811 AGIGLQS
+811 AGHL
-818 TSFSPKVAKQKWQNL
+818 TNFSPKVAKNKWQNL
-833 EQTINK
+833 EQSINK

-875 ERADPTDL
+875 ERSDPSDI
-883 AAYNDLNDQVEAL
+883 ASYNDMNDQVEAL

-907 QESQENIMS
+907 RECQENIMS
-916 MEESKEQSELLHSD
+916 MEESKETSELLHSD
-930 TVTAGLGV
+930 NITSGLGV
-938 EESHY
+938 DESHY

-948 ISMTVNQATI
+948 ITMTVSQATL

-964 AISELEGKMKQM
+964 EISELEGKMKQY

-988 HVLGDKDLEVYS
+988 HVLGDKDMEVYS

-1059 LFTNGSE
+1059 LFNNGSE

-1072 GTDVSASTTPAGTII
+1072 GTDASANTTPVGTIV
-1087 GATPIVALERFA
+1087 GAMPIVALERLA
-1099 VERVSSDRSLPD
+1099 AERASSDR
-1111 RMSSSLGMDRMTA
+1111 MSRSHVGDRMTT
-1124 SFEGVLSDDGL
+1124 SLEGTLGEDGL
-1135 LMPPPSSTHRAV
+1135 LMPPPSGSHRAV

-1155 ALKNLMSYRPDK
+1155 PLK
-1167 ASPILNRKSYDR
+1167 
-1179 QDSTSP
+1179 
-1185 RLGRRSLTSLS
+1185 
-1196 TSNLNYS
+1196 
-1203 RQNSA
+1203 
-1208 DNTEMTP
+1208 DNNPEMTP

-1227 REENVFSRLTSA
+1227 REENVFSRLTST
-1239 TSSKRESRPNTGVI
+1239 TSSTREARPDTGVI
-1253 NPHAGRASQRS
+1253 NPHAGRVSQRS
-1264 VLACTHVAQGHCKA
+1264 VLACTHVAQGHSKA
-1278 VLSVF
+1278 VLSVY

-1321 VRYCEAQHTCFSVSS
+1321 VRYCESQRVCFSVSS

-1349 KCTKTLSSAGLTSAG
+1349 KCNKMLTSSGLASSG
-1364 FTQVNTQSRTLQMPP
+1364 VTQISTQSRTLQMPP

-1426 MCLAVDSTAPGQDV
+1426 MCLAVDSTIPGQDV

-1455 SASNSGLLNPRLNLD
+1455 ASSNSGLVNPRLNLD

-1525 GGQIVLSGCRAGMI
+1525 GGQIVLSGCRGGVI
-1539 KMWSVESCQLIGELR
+1539 KMWSAESCQLIGELR

-1564 TNSTCIFSASND
+1564 TNSTCIFTASND

>member
-1 MGDESSVRVAIRI
+1 MGDESSVRVAVRI

-20 ELIEMCRV
+20 ELIDMCRV
-28 CTTVTP
+28 CTSVTP
-34 DEPQVW
+34 GEPQVW

-46 FTYDYVFDMGAS
+46 FTYDYVFDQPAG
-58 QSQVYTTCVEGLVE
+58 QSEVYDTCVEGLVE

-98 GLEMDSGEDV
+98 GLEVEGDV
-108 VGIIPRAVAHLFR
+108 AGVGIIPRAVEHLFR
-121 GIDERLAAAKES
+121 GIEERREAARA
-133 DTPPPDFKV
+133 TATTPPDFKV
-142 TAHFMELYNEDII
+142 TAHFMELYNEEII
-155 DLFEPNFR
+155 DLFEPGFK
-163 GGGKSG
+163 GSSKGG
-169 IRIHEDAGGGI
+169 IRIHENSDGGI
-180 YVTGISTRCVT
+180 YVTGVTTRNVT
-191 SMEETMQCLRAGA
+191 SLEETMQCLRAGA

-220 SHAIFTLLVKQQRI
+220 SHAIFTLLVRQQRI
-234 APVQDAESTDS
+234 APVTQEGDEEGEGEGGEGGGGGGGGGGQPPDG

-332 CISPSDTDFM
+332 CVSPSDTDFM

-356 IKNRVMVNQDKASK
+356 IKNKVMVNQDKASK
-370 AIALLR
+370 AIAILR
-376 QEIQEL
+376 QEIQQL
-382 RIELMEYKQG
+382 RVELMEYKQG

-417 INNMRTRIKAL
+417 ITNMRTRLKAL
-428 QETIEVLTAKNIMLL
+428 QETVEVLTAKNTALL
-443 AEKETSGWI
+443 AEKATSGWI
-452 SSGEDLDMAAVVQGY
+452 TSGEGSDMAAVIQGY
-467 LKEIEDLRAKLCE
+467 LKEIEELRAKLCE
-480 SENLCQQLRKQVN
+480 SENLCQQLRKQLN
-493 NRANTAGRLSMS
+493 NRANNPARLSMS
-505 PLHIPMTGSM
+505 PLHVPMSGSM
-515 FGCMEES
+515 YECVEEGQTF
-522 TQSFTELIEEAK
+522 TQLIEEAK
-534 RDLNKDLQAM
+534 RDLQRDLQ
-544 ERKKRISEG
+544 EVKRKKRTSGG
-553 SGSADDDEDNEDE
+553 SGGEDDDDDEEEEEDNEEEE
-566 EGDAEENEEDV
+566 EGEMEENY

-582 SGEDKDDDE
+582 SGEDK
-591 DSDMEEET
+591 

-607 DLTSEISIKQK
+607 ELTSEISIKQK

-627 RRLETMRQQYEDK
+627 RRLETMRHQYEEK
-640 LNVLMNK
+640 LNVLMNR
-647 IRATQDERDKVIA
+647 IRATQEERDKVIA

-666 SAGDDKVKSVKQEYE
+666 HAGDDKVKAVKQEYE
-681 RKINNMQQEL
+681 RKINTMQNEL

-702 KLMKERSQHERQLR
+702 KLMRERDQHERQLR
-716 ILKNDLAEMKKTK
+716 TLKGDLAEMKRTK
-729 VRLMNKMKDDNSKA
+729 VRLMNKMKEDNTRA

-791 LKKVPR
+791 LKKAPR
-797 QGLSMKASGRLRKK
+797 PGLSGKASGRLRRRIG
-811 AGIGLQS
+811 AGAS
-818 TSFSPKVAKQKWQNL
+818 AVTFSPKVAKQKWQTL
-833 EQTINK
+833 EQNINK

-848 SMERDMERWLKERE
+848 SMERDMERWLRERE
-862 SLSRQLERVMRKR
+862 SLSRQLERVRRKR
-875 ERADPTDL
+875 ERADPTDM
-883 AAYNDLNDQVEAL
+883 ASYNDLNDQVEAL
-896 KANIDYIHENI
+896 RANIDYIHENI
-907 QESQENIMS
+907 QECQDNIMS
-916 MEESKEQSELLHSD
+916 MEESKEQSDLLNMEGM
-930 TVTAGLGV
+930 TTGIGL

-943 LINKL
+943 LIHKL
-948 ISMTVNQATI
+948 ITMTVSQATL

-1028 MESSATSLVF
+1028 METSATSLV
-1038 SSDSLKRRDKARRKT
+1038 SLDSLKRRDKARRKT

-1059 LFTNGSE
+1059 LFTNGAE
-1066 KNGNAS
+1066 KNGNLGA
-1072 GTDVSASTTPAGTII
+1072 VSASDAANIAASGPA
-1087 GATPIVALERFA
+1087 
-1099 VERVSSDRSLPD
+1099 SLPERMTTDRMTVSLGTD
-1111 RMSSSLGMDRMTA
+1111 RMSTSL
-1124 SFEGVLSDDGL
+1124 EGVLSDEGL
-1135 LMPPPSSTHRAV
+1135 LMPPPSSSSSGSLRPV

-1155 ALKNLMSYRPDK
+1155 PLK
-1167 ASPILNRKSYDR
+1167 
-1179 QDSTSP
+1179 
-1185 RLGRRSLTSLS
+1185 
-1196 TSNLNYS
+1196 
-1203 RQNSA
+1203 
-1208 DNTEMTP
+1208 DNNPECTP

-1227 REENVFSRLTSA
+1227 RDENVFSRLTSA
-1239 TSSKRESRPNTGVI
+1239 TSSTRETRPNTGVI

-1264 VLACTHVAQGHCKA
+1264 VLACTHVAQGHSKA
-1278 VLSVF
+1278 VLSVH
-1283 ATDDLLFSASKDR
+1283 ATDGLLFSASKDR
-1296 TVKMWD
+1296 TVKVWD

-1321 VRYCEAQHTCFSVSS
+1321 VRFCEAQHTCFSVSS

-1349 KCTKTLSSAGLTSAG
+1349 RCVRTLSSAGLTSAG
-1364 FTQVNTQSRTLQMPP
+1364 FPITSTQSRTLQMPP

-1386 IAISTSTNILYSA
+1386 IAISTATNILYSA

-1404 RIWDLRKHTAVGKLA
+1404 RIWDLRKHSAVGKLA

-1426 MCLAVDSTAPGQDV
+1426 MCLAVDSTVPGQDV
-1440 IATGSKDHYI
+1440 VATGSKDHYI
-1450 KVFDV
+1450 KVFDITG
-1455 SASNSGLLNPRLNLD
+1455 SHSGLVNPRLNLE

-1525 GGQIVLSGCRAGMI
+1525 GGQIVLSGCRGGMI
-1539 KMWSVESCQLIGELR
+1539 KMWSAESCQLIGELR

-1564 TNSTCIFSASND
+1564 TNSTCIFTASNEGD
-1576 CTIGMWRM
+1576 IRVWRPLIGVAAG
-1584 RTSYDVS
+1584 RTF
-1591 PELSDA
+1591 ELSL
-1597 S
+1597 

>member
-1 MGDESSVRVAIRI
+1 MVVVEERVGGVLVKRTVGSVGDWRENKEEILQVISTTKTLQGLCTLPVMREESWESSQDFGGLGSSYINTAATTYSASVVALI

-28 CTTVTP
+28 CTSVTP
-34 DEPQVW
+34 HEPQVW

-46 FTYDYVFDMGAS
+46 FTYDHVFDIGTT
-58 QSQVYTTCVEGLVE
+58 QSEVYDVCVAGLIE

-84 YGQTGSGK
+84 YGQT
-92 TYTMGT
+92 YTMGT
-98 GLEMDSGEDV
+98 GLEVDNGEDI
-108 VGIIPRAVAHLFR
+108 VGIIPRAVDHLFR
-121 GIDERLAAAKES
+121 GIDERLAAAKEAE
-133 DTPPPDFKV
+133 TPPPDFKV
-142 TAHFMELYNEDII
+142 TAHFMELYNEEII
-155 DLFEPNFR
+155 DLFEPHFR
-163 GGGKSG
+163 GSGKSG

-180 YVTGISTRCVT
+180 YVTGITTRTVT
-191 SMEETMQCLRAGA
+191 SLEETMQCLRAGA
-204 LSRTTG
+204 LSRTTA
-210 STNMNTQSSR
+210 STNMNTQSSSNF
-220 SHAIFTLLVKQQRI
+220 SHL
-234 APVQDAESTDS
+234 APIGSKDVESTED

-292 VISALGDVSKRA
+292 VISALGDISKRA
-304 SHVPYRDSKLTRL
+304 SHIPYRDSKLTRL

-370 AIALLR
+370 AIAILR
-376 QEIQEL
+376 QEIQQL

-392 KRIVGEDGSEAVN
+392 KRIVGEDGLEAVN

-428 QETIEVLTAKNIMLL
+428 QETVEVLTTKNTMLL
-443 AEKETSGWI
+443 AEKQTSGWI
-452 SSGEDLDMAAVVQGY
+452 SSGEDTDMAVVVQGY

-493 NRANTAGRLSMS
+493 NRANNSGRLSMS

-534 RDLNKDLQAM
+534 RDLNKDIQAI

-553 SGSADDDEDNEDE
+553 SGSADDEDNEE
-566 EGDAEENEEDV
+566 EDVGDAEDNEEDV

-582 SGEDKDDDE
+582 SGEDKDEDEE
-591 DSDMEEET
+591 DSDMEEEES

-640 LNVLMNK
+640 LNMLMNRIK
-647 IRATQDERDKVIA
+647 ATQDERDKVLA

-666 SAGDDKVKSVKQEYE
+666 SVGDDKVKAVKQEYE
-681 RKINNMQQEL
+681 RKINNMQHEL
-691 KKLQAAQKEHS
+691 KKLQVAQKEHA
-702 KLMKERSQHERQLR
+702 KLMRERSQHERQLR
-716 ILKNDLAEMKKTK
+716 TLKGDLAEMKKTK
-729 VRLMNKMKDDNSKA
+729 VRLMNKMKDDNNRA
-743 KQEELKKNKEIAQLR
+743 KQEQLKKNKEIAQL
-758 KASRKQETYI
+758 Q
-768 KSLEA
+768 
-773 ENRLK
+773 
-778 NVVLKRKTEELAV
+778 
-791 LKKVPR
+791 
-797 QGLSMKASGRLRKK
+797 
-811 AGIGLQS
+811 AGMGLQS
-818 TSFSPKVAKQKWQNL
+818 TTFSPKVAKQKWQSL

-862 SLSRQLERVMRKR
+862 SLSRQLERVVRKR
-875 ERADPTDL
+875 ERADPMDRTG
-883 AAYNDLNDQVEAL
+883 YNDLSDQVEAL

-907 QESQENIMS
+907 QECQENIMS
-916 MEESKEQSELLHSD
+916 MEESKEQSELLHIG
-930 TVTAGLGV
+930 TVTAGLGTD
-938 EESHY
+938 ESHY
-943 LINKL
+943 LLNKL

-1072 GTDVSASTTPAGTII
+1072 GTDVSASTTPAGTIV
-1087 GATPIVALERFA
+1087 GATSVVAMERLGLERA
-1099 VERVSSDRSLPD
+1099 SSDRSVPD
-1111 RMSSSLGMDRMTA
+1111 RMATSLGMDRMST
-1124 SFEGVLSDDGL
+1124 SLEGVLSDDGL
-1135 LMPPPSSTHRAV
+1135 LMPPPSGSLRAV

-1155 ALKNLMSYRPDK
+1155 ALKIVECTLTSGSAWAGLAYRNLMSNRPDK
-1167 ASPILNRKSYDR
+1167 ASPILSRKSYDR
-1179 QDSTSP
+1179 QESTSP

-1208 DNTEMTP
+1208 
-1215 PTSPTTYRRSTS
+1215 
-1227 REENVFSRLTSA
+1227 EENVFSRLTSA
-1239 TSSKRESRPNTGVI
+1239 TSSTRESRPNTGVI
-1253 NPHAGRASQRS
+1253 NPHAGRPMENLGCDLTHFTVRAPTNEYVIHCSETIVH
-1264 VLACTHVAQGHCKA
+1264 VLC
-1278 VLSVF
+1278 F
-1283 ATDDLLFSASKDR
+1283 FYR

-1321 VRYCEAQHTCFSVSS
+1321 VRYCESQHTCFSVSS

-1349 KCTKTLSSAGLTSAG
+1349 KCTKTLSSSGLTSTG
-1364 FTQVNTQSRTLQMPP
+1364 FAQVSSQSRTLQMPQ

-1426 MCLAVDSTAPGQDV
+1426 MCLAVDSTIPGQDV
-1440 IATGSKDHYI
+1440 VATGSKDHYI
-1450 KVFDV
+1450 KVFDIT
-1455 SASNSGLLNPRLNLD
+1455 ANNSGLVNPRLNLD

-1502 RGEHVQSLNN
+1502 RGEHVQSQQ
-1512 AHKDWVCALCFTP
+1512 C
-1525 GGQIVLSGCRAGMI
+1525 S
-1539 KMWSVESCQLIGELR
+1539 
-1554 AHASPINAIT
+1554 
-1564 TNSTCIFSASND
+1564 
-1576 CTIGMWRM
+1576 
-1584 RTSYDVS
+1584 
-1591 PELSDA
+1591 
-1597 S
+1597 

>member
-1 MGDESSVRVAIRI
+1 MGDESSVRVGVRI

-28 CTTVTP
+28 CTSVTP

-46 FTYDYVFDMGAS
+46 FTYDYVFDMGAN
-58 QSQVYTTCVEGLVE
+58 QSQVYTTCVEGLIE
-72 GCFEGYNATVLA
+72 GCFDGYNATVLA

-98 GLEMDSGEDV
+98 GLEVESGEDV
-108 VGIIPRAVAHLFR
+108 VGIIPRAVDHLFR
-121 GIDERLAAAKES
+121 GIEERRTVAKETG
-133 DTPPPDFKV
+133 TPPPDFKV
-142 TAHFMELYNEDII
+142 TAHFMELYNEEII

-163 GGGKSG
+163 GSSKSG

-180 YVTGISTRCVT
+180 YVTGITTRTVT
-191 SMEETMQCLRAGA
+191 SLEETMQCLRAGA

-234 APVQDAESTDS
+234 SPEQDDENTEG

-292 VISALGDVSKRA
+292 VISALGDISKRA

-356 IKNRVMVNQDKASK
+356 IKNKVTVNQDKASK
-370 AIALLR
+370 AIAILR
-376 QEIQEL
+376 QEIQQL

-392 KRIVGEDGSEAVN
+392 KRIVGEDGCEAVN
-405 DMYHENQMLSSE
+405 DMYHENQMLASE
-417 INNMRTRIKAL
+417 INNMRTRMKAL
-428 QETIEVLTAKNIMLL
+428 QETIEVLTTKNTMLL
-443 AEKETSGWI
+443 AEKATSGWI
-452 SSGEDLDMAAVVQGY
+452 SSGEDTDMAAVVQGY

-480 SENLCQQLRKQVN
+480 SENLCQQLRKQLN
-493 NRANTAGRLSMS
+493 NRANSSSRMSMS
-505 PLHIPMTGSM
+505 PLHVPMTGSM
-515 FGCMEES
+515 IGSMEES
-522 TQSFTELIEEAK
+522 TQSFAELIEEAK
-534 RDLNKDLQAM
+534 RDLNKDLQAI
-544 ERKKRISEG
+544 ERKKRVSEG
-553 SGSADDDEDNEDE
+553 SGSADDDE
-566 EGDAEENEEDV
+566 NEEDDVADTEENDV
-577 ESSDE
+577 EADSSDE
-582 SGEDKDDDE
+582 SGEDK
-591 DSDMEEET
+591 

-607 DLTSEISIKQK
+607 DLTAEITIKQK

-640 LNVLMNK
+640 LNVLMNR
-647 IRATQDERDKVIA
+647 IRATQEERDKVLA

-666 SAGDDKVKSVKQEYE
+666 TAGDDKVKTVKQEYE

-691 KKLQAAQKEHS
+691 KKLQVAQKEHA

-716 ILKNDLAEMKKTK
+716 TLKSELGEMKKTK
-729 VRLMNKMKDDNSKA
+729 VRLMNKMKDDNNRA
-743 KQEELKKNKEIAQLR
+743 KQEELKKNREIAQLR
-758 KASRKQETYI
+758 KASRKQETKI

-778 NVVLKRKTEELAV
+778 NVVLKRKTEEIAV
-791 LKKVPR
+791 LKKAPR
-797 QGLSMKASGRLRKK
+797 QGLSSKAAGRLRKK

-818 TSFSPKVAKQKWQNL
+818 TTFSPKVAKQKWQNI

-862 SLSRQLERVMRKR
+862 SLSRHLERVMRKR
-875 ERADPTDL
+875 ERADPTDI
-883 AAYNDLNDQVEAL
+883 ATYNDLNDQVEAL

-907 QESQENIMS
+907 QECQENIMS
-916 MEESKEQSELLHSD
+916 MEESKEQSELLHTD
-930 TVTAGLGV
+930 TVTTGLGI

-948 ISMTVNQATI
+948 ISMTVNQATV

-1072 GTDVSASTTPAGTII
+1072 GTDGSTNTTPAGTII
-1087 GATPIVALERFA
+1087 SSMPIAALERLA
-1099 VERVSSDRSLPD
+1099 VERVSSDRSIPD
-1111 RMSSSLGMDRMTA
+1111 RMPSGLGMDRMT
-1124 SFEGVLSDDGL
+1124 SSLEGVLSDDGL
-1135 LMPPPSSTHRAV
+1135 LMPPPSTTHRAV

-1155 ALKNLMSYRPDK
+1155 VLKNLMSNRPDK
-1167 ASPILNRKSYDR
+1167 ASPILSRKSYER
-1179 QDSTSP
+1179 QESTSP
-1185 RLGRRSLTSLS
+1185 RLGRRSLSSLS

-1208 DNTEMTP
+1208 DNNPEMTP

-1227 REENVFSRLTSA
+1227 REENVFSRLTST
-1239 TSSKRESRPNTGVI
+1239 TSSTRETRPNTGII

-1264 VLACTHVAQGHCKA
+1264 VLACTHVAQGHSKA
-1278 VLSVF
+1278 VLSVY

-1321 VRYCEAQHTCFSVSS
+1321 VRYYEAQHTCFSVSS

-1349 KCTKTLSSAGLTSAG
+1349 KCNKTFSSAGLTSSG
-1364 FTQVNTQSRTLQMPP
+1364 FSQVNTQSRTLQMPA

-1426 MCLAVDSTAPGQDV
+1426 MCLAVDSTIPGQDV
-1440 IATGSKDHYI
+1440 VATGSKDHYI
-1450 KVFDV
+1450 KVFDI
-1455 SASNSGLLNPRLNLD
+1455 SSNNSGLVNPRLNLD

-1525 GGQIVLSGCRAGMI
+1525 GGQIVLSGCRSGMI
-1539 KMWSVESCQLIGELR
+1539 KMWSAESCQLIGELR

-1564 TNSTCIFSASND
+1564 TNSTCIFTASND
-1576 CTIGMWRM
+1576 CTVGMWRM

>member
-28 CTTVTP
+28 CTSVTP
-34 DEPQVW
+34 GEPQVW

-46 FTYDYVFDMGAS
+46 FTYDYVFDMGTN

-98 GLEMDSGEDV
+98 GLEVDNGEDV
-108 VGIIPRAVAHLFR
+108 VGIIPRAVHHLFR
-121 GIDERLAAAKES
+121 GIEERRAAAQES

-142 TAHFMELYNEDII
+142 TAHFMELYNEEII
-155 DLFEPNFR
+155 DLFEPSFK
-163 GGGKSG
+163 GSGKGG

-180 YVTGISTRCVT
+180 YVTGVSTRNV
-191 SMEETMQCLRAGA
+191 SSLEETMQCLRAGA

-234 APVQDAESTDS
+234 APVQDVENPED

-317 LQDSLGGNSRTLMIA
+317 LQDSLGGNSQTLMIA

-370 AIALLR
+370 AIAILR
-376 QEIQEL
+376 QEIQQL

-392 KRIVGEDGSEAVN
+392 KRVVGEDGSEAVN

-428 QETIEVLTAKNIMLL
+428 QETVEVLTAKNTMLL
-443 AEKETSGWI
+443 AEKATSGWI
-452 SSGEDLDMAAVVQGY
+452 TSGEDSDMATVVQGY

-493 NRANTAGRLSMS
+493 NRANNVGRLSMS
-505 PLHIPMTGSM
+505 PVHVPMSGSM
-515 FGCMEES
+515 IGCLEET
-522 TQSFTELIEEAK
+522 TQSFAELIEEAK

-544 ERKKRISEG
+544 ERKKRLSEG
-553 SGSADDDEDNEDE
+553 SGSADDDDDNNEDE
-566 EGDAEENEEDV
+566 EGDTEENEEEV

-582 SGEDKDDDE
+582 SGEDKDDD
-591 DSDMEEET
+591 DDTDIEEES

-627 RRLETMRQQYEDK
+627 RRLETMRLQYEDK

-647 IRATQDERDKVIA
+647 IRATQEERDKVLA

-666 SAGDDKVKSVKQEYE
+666 SVGDDKVKTVKQEYE
-681 RKINNMQQEL
+681 RKINNMQHEL
-691 KKLQAAQKEHS
+691 KKLQAAQKEHA

-716 ILKNDLAEMKKTK
+716 TLKGDLAEMKKTK
-729 VRLMNKMKDDNSKA
+729 VRLMNKMKDDNNRA
-743 KQEELKKNKEIAQLR
+743 KQEQLIKNKEIAQLR

-778 NVVLKRKTEELAV
+778 NTVLKRKTEELAV
-791 LKKVPR
+791 LKKAPR
-797 QGLSMKASGRLRKK
+797 HGLSSKASGRLRKK
-811 AGIGLQS
+811 AGIGLQH
-818 TSFSPKVAKQKWQNL
+818 TAFSPKVAKQKWQNL
-833 EQTINK
+833 EQSINK

-875 ERADPTDL
+875 ERADPTDRT
-883 AAYNDLNDQVEAL
+883 AYNDLNDQVEAL

-907 QESQENIMS
+907 QECQENIMS
-916 MEESKEQSELLHSD
+916 MEESKEQSELLHTD
-930 TVTAGLGV
+930 TMTAGLGT

-1019 RSNSPTDGL
+1019 RSNSPTDG
-1028 MESSATSLVF
+1028 
-1038 SSDSLKRRDKARRKT
+1038 RDKARRKT

-1072 GTDVSASTTPAGTII
+1072 GTDVSANTTPAGTIV
-1087 GATPIVALERFA
+1087 GAMPIVSLERLA
-1099 VERVSSDRSLPD
+1099 VERVSSDRSIPD
-1111 RMSSSLGMDRMTA
+1111 RMSSSLGMDRMAT
-1124 SFEGVLSDDGL
+1124 SLEGVLSDDGL
-1135 LMPPPSSTHRAV
+1135 LMPPPSGSQRAV

-1155 ALKNLMSYRPDK
+1155 ALKNLMSNRPDK
-1167 ASPILNRKSYDR
+1167 ASPILSRKSYDR
-1179 QDSTSP
+1179 QESTSP

-1208 DNTEMTP
+1208 DNNPEMTP

-1239 TSSKRESRPNTGVI
+1239 TSSTRESRPNTGVI

-1264 VLACTHVAQGHCKA
+1264 VLACTHVAQGHSKA
-1278 VLSVF
+1278 VLSVY

-1349 KCTKTLSSAGLTSAG
+1349 KCTKTLSSAGLTSTG

-1386 IAISTSTNILYSA
+1386 IAISTSSNILYSA

-1426 MCLAVDSTAPGQDV
+1426 MCLAVDSTVPGQDV

-1455 SASNSGLLNPRLNLD
+1455 TASNSGLLNPRLNLD
-1470 PPHYDGIQS
+1470 PPQQWG
-1479 LALYGDTLFSGSRD
+1479 L
-1493 MCIKKWDLQ
+1493 DL
-1502 RGEHVQSLNN
+1502 R
-1512 AHKDWVCALCFTP
+1512 W
-1525 GGQIVLSGCRAGMI
+1525 
-1539 KMWSVESCQLIGELR
+1539 
-1554 AHASPINAIT
+1554 
-1564 TNSTCIFSASND
+1564 
-1576 CTIGMWRM
+1576 
-1584 RTSYDVS
+1584 
-1591 PELSDA
+1591 
-1597 S
+1597 